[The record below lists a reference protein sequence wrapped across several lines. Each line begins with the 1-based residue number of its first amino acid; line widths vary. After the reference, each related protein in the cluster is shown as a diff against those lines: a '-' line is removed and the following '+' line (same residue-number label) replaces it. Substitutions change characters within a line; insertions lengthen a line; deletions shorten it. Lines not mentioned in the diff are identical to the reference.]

1 MMLFYHKK
9 MVRKLLNLSLLC
21 WYSKFSFTT
30 SITITHPLN
39 ILPLLVYYSQKITIV
54 KSHGIYLLLYFV
66 VRFKP
71 IQVYVEVA

>member
-1 MMLFYHKK
+1 
-9 MVRKLLNLSLLC
+9 MVKKLLNLSLLC